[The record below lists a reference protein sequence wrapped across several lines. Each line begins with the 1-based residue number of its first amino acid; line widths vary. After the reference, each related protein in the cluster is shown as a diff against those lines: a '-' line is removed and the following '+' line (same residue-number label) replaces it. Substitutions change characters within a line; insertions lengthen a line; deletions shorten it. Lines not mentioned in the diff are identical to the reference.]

1 MSPLFLWPHPTFSA
15 KLQKKSEFL
24 VRKQHIFSSSGGIKV
39 NLHVEP
45 NDLFF
50 YSVACHFKCLLP
62 LPAPEAS
69 WRLLPLPAPEA
80 SWKLPPPHFWSSP
93 EACLPTFRT
102 TPSPL
107 TIQFIKYSN
116 WMIWRYEYEARILT
130 NSTTT
135 NQNTISSIQSILI
148 GLFGC
153 TSTKLVFKR
162 TQQQPIRILYP
173 VYKVFWLDVRVRS
186 SSFMTARPDT
196 QKNYKIVLYFC

>member
-1 MSPLFLWPHPTFSA
+1 M
-15 KLQKKSEFL
+15 
-24 VRKQHIFSSSGGIKV
+24 IFFFIQ
-39 NLHVEP
+39 LHVIL
-45 NDLFF
+45 N
-50 YSVACHFKCLLP
+50 ACSHFLP
-62 LPAPEAS
+62 LKPPGDCS
-69 WRLLPLPAPEA
+69 HFLPLKPPGNC
-80 SWKLPPPHFWSSP
+80 PPPHFWSSP
-93 EACLPTFRT
+93 EACLPTSRT

-135 NQNTISSIQSILI
+135 KQNTISSIQSILI